1 MFNKMT
7 LKDYVL
13 EGKKVLLRVDYNVPL
28 NSNLKITNDRRIRE
42 SIPTIQYL
50 LDQKA
55 KIIICSH
62 LGRPEGK
69 VMPEFSME
77 PVAERLRKLI
87 KKPVI
92 LTKDVA
98 NTDTFKYVRN
108 MKDGD
113 IVMMENLRFDPGE
126 ESNDPEFVRRLASV
140 GEI

>member
-77 PVAERLRKLI
+77 PVAERLRQLI

-108 MKDGD
+108 MKEGD